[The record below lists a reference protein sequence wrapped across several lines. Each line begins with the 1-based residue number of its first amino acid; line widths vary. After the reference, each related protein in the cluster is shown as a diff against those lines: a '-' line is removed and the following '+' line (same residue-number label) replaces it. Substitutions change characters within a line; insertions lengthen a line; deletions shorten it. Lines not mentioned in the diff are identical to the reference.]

1 VTPLAPSAEGVL
13 AVRLAAVT
21 ADIGTAEQY
30 RIGFL
35 VAPRA
40 IEAARGVALGCRV
53 EAAERAAAG
62 QVGQVLVE
70 SGWAED
76 VYYDIYGAGEL
87 VGHWVTSQPRCVV

>member
-1 VTPLAPSAEGVL
+1 MSTKAPSAEGAL

-21 ADIGTAEQY
+21 ADIGAAEQY
-30 RIGFL
+30 GIGLL

-40 IEAARGVALGCRV
+40 IEAARGVALGWRV

-70 SGWAED
+70 GGWAED
-76 VYYDIYGAGEL
+76 V
-87 VGHWVTSQPRCVV
+87 